1 MGCFTGGSSYSRF
14 YICSMIIRLSSLFL
28 LLLLS
33 VIVVACNEDPL
44 PTAAPTFSASE
55 ITPTAAPA
63 EEDTTL
69 PTATATEI
77 APTAIPPTATPS
89 EPLAATVNGQPITLA
104 DYEKEL
110 ARYEQAQ
117 VELGI
122 SPGDGAPNY
131 RGIVLDALIE
141 TELIAQAAAAMGL
154 VVTSEMIDTRLLEL
168 EEASGGPDN
177 FAAWLET
184 NQWSAEEFREAL
196 ATEMLTEETVARV
209 TADVPSTAA
218 QVSARYLQVD
228 DPELAQSLLDQAR
241 AGADF
246 ATLARDYSLDRITG
260 ENGGDLGYFA
270 RGSLLVPEIE
280 DAAFNM
286 QPGEISE
293 VIAGTKADGSGTTYY
308 IIQVANKDPQ
318 RELAADLRFTMLQQ
332 SFEKWLAEQW
342 VQAEVIRMVD
352 PDA

>member
-1 MGCFTGGSSYSRF
+1 M
-14 YICSMIIRLSSLFL
+14 MIRLSSLFL
-28 LLLLS
+28 LLVLAL
-33 VIVVACNEDPL
+33 IVVACNEEPL
-44 PTAAPTFSASE
+44 PTAAPTLSTSE
-55 ITPTAAPA
+55 VTPTAVLA
-63 EEDTTL
+63 EEDPLL
-69 PTATATEI
+69 PTATATAI
-77 APTAIPPTATPS
+77 TPTAVPPTATPT

-122 SPGDGAPNY
+122 APGDGAPDY

-154 VVTSEMIDTRLLEL
+154 ALTPEMIDARLLEL

-177 FAAWLET
+177 FTAWLAT

-196 ATEMLTEETVARV
+196 AAEMLTEQTVASV
-209 TADVPSTAA
+209 TFDVPSTAE
-218 QVSARYLQVD
+218 QVNARYLQVD

-270 RGSLLVPEIE
+270 KGSLLVPEIE
-280 DAAFNM
+280 VAAFAL

-293 VIAGTKADGSGTTYY
+293 LIVATRADGSGTTYY
-308 IIQVANKDPQ
+308 IVQVVNKDPQ

-352 PDA
+352 PNA

>member
-1 MGCFTGGSSYSRF
+1 MGCFGGSSSYSH
-14 YICSMIIRLSSLFL
+14 YYSYSMMIRLSSLFL
-28 LLLLS
+28 LLILS
-33 VIVVACNEDPL
+33 VLIVACNEEPL
-44 PTAAPTFSASE
+44 PTAVATLPASE
-55 ITPTAAPA
+55 DIPTTVPA
-63 EEDTTL
+63 EVDTTL
-69 PTATATEI
+69 PAATATEI
-77 APTAIPPTATPS
+77 APTAIPPTATPT
-89 EPLAATVNGQPITLA
+89 EPLAATVNGQPVTLA

-117 VELGI
+117 VDLGI
-122 SPGDGAPNY
+122 APGDGAPNY

-154 VVTSEMIDTRLLEL
+154 AITPEMIDARLLEL

-196 ATEMLTEETVARV
+196 AAEMLTEQTVASV
-209 TADVPSTAA
+209 TNNVPTTAE
-218 QVSARYLQVD
+218 QVNARYLQVD
-228 DPELAQSLLDQAR
+228 DPELARSLLDQAR

-280 DAAFNM
+280 VAAFNL

-293 VIAGTKADGSGTTYY
+293 VIVATRADGSGTTYY
-308 IIQVANKDPQ
+308 IVQVVNKDPQ

-342 VQAEVIRMVD
+342 VQAEVVRMVN